1 MLTVVLLFVA
11 AVSALSDEDLEPGQ
25 EVQILKSLALK
36 FRTAENDFTQAS
48 PNSAYFPFVKSR
60 KENERIKRLNSST
73 VNSDV
78 YMKKITEQLK
88 TWRGFE
94 EIDSA
99 VALTYANLM
108 FETFYNLSPDL
119 RASFLQSSMSADDLQ
134 KLPLSWQYLLPHQFY
149 DDLGLDGA
157 GFAELVNS
165 SPGNT
170 AMLYK
175 IAMVLRDES
184 VAMRDA
190 FMNNLNLPD
199 QYREDMG
206 YILGY
211 RWGIE
216 SEADSNFDYTM
227 STLLHLPSDVVMGI
241 NNATFDNLNI
251 ADKLEDTSMWGL
263 ASPQSKVAWF
273 TKFEGR
279 KGWREVAGTP
289 HHMVRHGHL
298 LSGAPL
304 DKLRE
309 LKGNKEIETSLL
321 AEVLDNTEMN
331 PLRVQELWEAL
342 ADVDR
347 EKSFIAQAS
356 NLDVSQILSHYDTPN
371 IIHTPHQ
378 HHVMLETAWFSEDK
392 INVPWVNSLAIA
404 FSYMNNQ
411 EFVSW
416 TYKELQGLG
425 RFLAILSPAEI
436 DLIPAIDFNSTMLG
450 MILSSTLSL
459 PQLNS
464 IYLKYLDN
472 NYLVADATLNPI
484 LLSAL
489 PSATIL
495 SANPPFIWSQDKT
508 NLLVASAK
516 YSPGQMHSLHEIS
529 KPGHWASAN
538 LSAILST
545 HPQCMS
551 DVNPREFRVKLDY
564 VVSAIYTAGPDKF
577 HSIATKV
584 QKLPRHLLMA
594 WLEEAHTRPG
604 SKRLPGE
611 WWNSDVLLDRV
622 TSTSVPDSGTIN
634 PFPSHPM
641 AAQFNRFTSANRS
654 MLPSLALAG
663 MSCHC
668 INLVETPDT
677 MEVLA
682 LYRYHSESQGD
693 VAAMPSSSRRCWAKK
708 VRQFLHLKALLFNVT
723 VNSESELLSLLT
735 TADIKTVGGEIFLTW
750 GGPAL
755 ASITHPEVMHEV
767 LMAVGHTR
775 PHLYLRNGVTYT
787 CMKIMANA
795 LLDTMM
801 REEGGINFR
810 VLAHVHNLVP
820 YTDTRVLKAGPADI
834 RLYVSSV
841 LSPTC
846 KAVCLM
852 KKERELVRQM
862 ILQSYGPPSTWLPLD
877 LVELGDLLVVMAR
890 SDLAAVNPTS
900 LRMASAQLASSTLFA
915 SSLTEIRSQSSPL
928 LYHEACGAWL
938 GGKDG
943 RQSDEAVAMFKQWKM
958 LANFI
963 VVGNFLQVE
972 VLLKKIDVPKPR
984 SGGNEFRRKRQAQ
997 TLTDGID
1004 YKSIYT
1010 IVMNDMKAKF
1020 DAKELSDTQKME
1032 ATRVITETQKMLG
1045 DSSFAVLGLE
1055 REGKTQSEVLA
1066 VLAEYKEAGNM
1077 SEAQNVQVQ
1086 MLAVDTQVR
1095 MIQELVQVLNLSADD
1110 LDLTEDELGTILA
1123 RHTFVLRSPGA
1134 VSTTML
1140 ANRTLP
1146 FDETSEGTDGESVAD
1161 ELLINDAETTSNPA
1175 SIESKN
1181 APEASPSEDSDDN
1194 SNNAEL
1200 TTDATPASSG
1210 TTAPSPGTDAPPS
1223 PGITA
1228 PPSPDTVSSDRS
1240 SSASTSST
1248 ASTISSTVSS
1258 AASSSTPT
1266 STAAT
1271 TSSTSAP
1278 LNPLIEEENDFSE
1291 LLKNTELTDFII
1303 FSAYEPESAYFTTLP
1318 SMDSIT
1324 LSCDVVIAAG
1334 SSASS
1339 ISSSDIARMSSK
1351 EVMNCLSTLG
1361 HLPWPPSVTKSIWK
1375 AVKEKVDSLQD
1386 STMLPIKRDEML
1398 QFGTLLPAIA
1408 AYDSELLDMGRK
1420 NIDGISLLGR
1430 FRTLS
1435 SDDPAILNLVQ
1446 LFITLNNVSPTN
1458 PFTSTEAASL
1468 GQLLCGLREDQWRDL
1483 ITPSVFSSILTEHL
1497 ALLDCSVSATTSVHL
1512 ATMLTTLYG
1521 STANWTSSDL
1531 LSTGWMASTLSPD
1544 QLSQLTHHAM
1554 EGLTGQA
1561 VKHLSR
1567 QQLGSLSHH
1576 QLSKLSPHAA
1586 SFISR
1591 EQLLPYTNMHRR
1603 RGIRAAGGEDEK
1615 LVDVMEDIESEM
1627 QMGDMKDMMT
1637 SPEPEPTG
1645 GVGANYPSG
1654 QVLLCFLVIMVTFG
1668 L

>member
-1 MLTVVLLFVA
+1 
-11 AVSALSDEDLEPGQ
+11 
-25 EVQILKSLALK
+25 
-36 FRTAENDFTQAS
+36 
-48 PNSAYFPFVKSR
+48 
-60 KENERIKRLNSST
+60 
-73 VNSDV
+73 
-78 YMKKITEQLK
+78 
-88 TWRGFE
+88 
-94 EIDSA
+94 
-99 VALTYANLM
+99 
-108 FETFYNLSPDL
+108 
-119 RASFLQSSMSADDLQ
+119 
-134 KLPLSWQYLLPHQFY
+134 
-149 DDLGLDGA
+149 
-157 GFAELVNS
+157 
-165 SPGNT
+165 
-170 AMLYK
+170 
-175 IAMVLRDES
+175 
-184 VAMRDA
+184 
-190 FMNNLNLPD
+190 
-199 QYREDMG
+199 
-206 YILGY
+206 
-211 RWGIE
+211 
-216 SEADSNFDYTM
+216 
-227 STLLHLPSDVVMGI
+227 
-241 NNATFDNLNI
+241 
-251 ADKLEDTSMWGL
+251 
-263 ASPQSKVAWF
+263 
-273 TKFEGR
+273 
-279 KGWREVAGTP
+279 
-289 HHMVRHGHL
+289 
-298 LSGAPL
+298 
-304 DKLRE
+304 
-309 LKGNKEIETSLL
+309 
-321 AEVLDNTEMN
+321 
-331 PLRVQELWEAL
+331 
-342 ADVDR
+342 
-347 EKSFIAQAS
+347 
-356 NLDVSQILSHYDTPN
+356 
-371 IIHTPHQ
+371 
-378 HHVMLETAWFSEDK
+378 
-392 INVPWVNSLAIA
+392 
-404 FSYMNNQ
+404 
-411 EFVSW
+411 
-416 TYKELQGLG
+416 
-425 RFLAILSPAEI
+425 
-436 DLIPAIDFNSTMLG
+436 
-450 MILSSTLSL
+450 
-459 PQLNS
+459 
-464 IYLKYLDN
+464 
-472 NYLVADATLNPI
+472 
-484 LLSAL
+484 
-489 PSATIL
+489 
-495 SANPPFIWSQDKT
+495 
-508 NLLVASAK
+508 
-516 YSPGQMHSLHEIS
+516 
-529 KPGHWASAN
+529 
-538 LSAILST
+538 
-545 HPQCMS
+545 
-551 DVNPREFRVKLDY
+551 
-564 VVSAIYTAGPDKF
+564 
-577 HSIATKV
+577 
-584 QKLPRHLLMA
+584 
-594 WLEEAHTRPG
+594 
-604 SKRLPGE
+604 
-611 WWNSDVLLDRV
+611 
-622 TSTSVPDSGTIN
+622 
-634 PFPSHPM
+634 
-641 AAQFNRFTSANRS
+641 
-654 MLPSLALAG
+654 
-663 MSCHC
+663 
-668 INLVETPDT
+668 
-677 MEVLA
+677 
-682 LYRYHSESQGD
+682 
-693 VAAMPSSSRRCWAKK
+693 MPSSARRCWAKK

-755 ASITHPEVMHEV
+755 ASVTHPEVMHEV

-787 CMKIMANA
+787 CMKVMANA

-810 VLAHVHNLVP
+810 VLTHVHNLVP

-841 LSPTC
+841 LSSTC
-846 KAVCLM
+846 KAVCLK

-943 RQSDEAVAMFKQWKM
+943 RQSEEAVGMFKQWKM

-984 SGGNEFRRKRQAQ
+984 SGVHDFRRKRQAQ

-1020 DAKELSDTQKME
+1020 DAKELSDAQKME

-1055 REGKTQSEVLA
+1055 REGKTQSQVLA

-1140 ANRTLP
+1140 SNRTLP
-1146 FDETSEGTDGESVAD
+1146 FDDETSEGTDGESVAD
-1161 ELLINDAETTSNPA
+1161 ELLINDDETTSNPV

-1228 PPSPDTVSSDRS
+1228 PPSPDNVSSDRS
-1240 SSASTSST
+1240 SSASASST

-1258 AASSSTPT
+1258 SASSSTST
-1266 STAAT
+1266 SIAAT

-1278 LNPLIEEENDFSE
+1278 LNPLLEEENDFSE

-1334 SSASS
+1334 SSSSS

-1386 STMLPIKRDEML
+1386 STMLTIKRYEML
-1398 QFGTLLPAIA
+1398 QLGTLLPAIA
-1408 AYDSELLDMGRK
+1408 AYDSELLDMGRM

-1435 SDDPAILNLVQ
+1435 SDDPAILNLIQ
-1446 LFITLNNVSPTN
+1446 LFITLNNISPSN

-1531 LSTGWMASTLSPD
+1531 LSTGWMACTLSSD

-1561 VKHLSR
+1561 VKHFSR

-1576 QLSKLSPHAA
+1576 QLSNLSPHAA

-1645 GVGANYPSG
+1645 GVGAIYPSCR
-1654 QVLLCFLVIMVTFG
+1654 VLLCLLVTMGTFG

>member
-1 MLTVVLLFVA
+1 
-11 AVSALSDEDLEPGQ
+11 
-25 EVQILKSLALK
+25 
-36 FRTAENDFTQAS
+36 
-48 PNSAYFPFVKSR
+48 
-60 KENERIKRLNSST
+60 
-73 VNSDV
+73 
-78 YMKKITEQLK
+78 
-88 TWRGFE
+88 
-94 EIDSA
+94 
-99 VALTYANLM
+99 
-108 FETFYNLSPDL
+108 
-119 RASFLQSSMSADDLQ
+119 
-134 KLPLSWQYLLPHQFY
+134 
-149 DDLGLDGA
+149 
-157 GFAELVNS
+157 
-165 SPGNT
+165 
-170 AMLYK
+170 
-175 IAMVLRDES
+175 
-184 VAMRDA
+184 
-190 FMNNLNLPD
+190 
-199 QYREDMG
+199 
-206 YILGY
+206 
-211 RWGIE
+211 
-216 SEADSNFDYTM
+216 M

-321 AEVLDNTEMN
+321 AQVLDNTEMN

-347 EKSFIAQAS
+347 EKSFISQAS
-356 NLDVSQILSHYDTPN
+356 NLDVSQILSHYDTLN
-371 IIHTPHQ
+371 LVHTPHQ
-378 HHVMLETAWFSEDK
+378 HHVMLENAWFAQDK
-392 INVPWVNSLAIA
+392 FNVPWVNFLAIS
-404 FSYMNNQ
+404 FSYMNNE

-416 TYKELQGLG
+416 SYKELQDLG
-425 RFLAILSPAEI
+425 KFLAILSPAEI
-436 DLIPAIDFNSTMLG
+436 DLIPADDFNTTMLST
-450 MILSSTLSL
+450 ILSSTLSL

-464 IYLKYLDN
+464 IYLKYLEN
-472 NYLVADATLNPI
+472 HYLVADATFNPL

-489 PSATIL
+489 PSVTIL

-516 YSPGQMHSLHEIS
+516 FSPGQMHSLHEIS
-529 KPGHWASAN
+529 KSGHWAPGN

-551 DVNPREFRVKLDY
+551 DVNPREFRAKLDY
-564 VVSAIYTAGPDKF
+564 VVSAVYTAGPDKF
-577 HSIATKV
+577 HIIATKV

-622 TSTSVPDSGTIN
+622 TSTSIPDSGTIN
-634 PFPSHPM
+634 PFPSHPL
-641 AAQFNRFTSANRS
+641 AAQFDRFTSANRS

-682 LYRYHSESQGD
+682 LYRYHTESQGK
-693 VAAMPSSSRRCWAKK
+693 VAAMPSSARRCWAKK

-735 TADIKTVGGEIFLTW
+735 TSDIKTVGGEIFLTW

-767 LMAVGHTR
+767 LMIVGYTF
-775 PHLYLRNGVTYT
+775 PHLYLRNGVTYN
-787 CMKIMANA
+787 CMKVMANA
-795 LLDTMM
+795 LLDTLI

-810 VLAHVHNLVP
+810 VLTHVHNLVP
-820 YTDTRVLKAGPADI
+820 YTDTRVLEAGPADI

-846 KAVCLM
+846 KAVCLK

-915 SSLTEIRSQSSPL
+915 SSLTEIRSQSSSL

-984 SGGNEFRRKRQAQ
+984 SGVHEFRRKRQAS
-997 TLTDGID
+997 TLADGID

-1134 VSTTML
+1134 VSTTTL
-1140 ANRTLP
+1140 TNRTLP

-1161 ELLINDAETTSNPA
+1161 ELLINDSETTSNPE

-1181 APEASPSEDSDDN
+1181 APEASPSEDANDV
-1194 SNNAEL
+1194 SNNAEV
-1200 TTDATPASSG
+1200 TTDATPVAPGTSAS
-1210 TTAPSPGTDAPPS
+1210 PSRGTDAPPS
-1223 PGITA
+1223 PVTTD
-1228 PPSPDTVSSDRS
+1228 PPSPDTV

-1248 ASTISSTVSS
+1248 ASTTSSTVAN
-1258 AASSSTPT
+1258 AASSSSST
-1266 STAAT
+1266 S

-1278 LNPLIEEENDFSE
+1278 LNPLIEEENALSE
-1291 LLKNTELTDFII
+1291 LLKNTKLTDYIV
-1303 FSAYEPESAYFTTLP
+1303 FSAYEPSSDYFTTLP

-1324 LSCDVVIAAG
+1324 LSCDVIIAAG
-1334 SSASS
+1334 LSSSS

-1351 EVMNCLSTLG
+1351 EVLNCLSTLG

-1398 QFGTLLPAIA
+1398 QLGTLLPAIA

-1446 LFITLNNVSPTN
+1446 LFITLNNVSPSN

-1512 ATMLTTLYG
+1512 STMLTTLYG

-1576 QLSKLSPHAA
+1576 QLSNLSPHAA

-1645 GVGANYPSG
+1645 GVGAIYPTCR
-1654 QVLLCFLVIMVTFG
+1654 VLVCLLVTMVTFG